1 MKRNKILPGE
11 EGNGW
16 HTNQC
21 RVYCFFQPEIFDY
34 LKNDSTM
41 LVPDP
46 LEKLLAVGKVP
57 WKKWEG

>member
-1 MKRNKILPGE
+1 MAHQSMPGIL
-11 EGNGW
+11 
-16 HTNQC
+16 
-21 RVYCFFQPEIFDY
+21 FFQPEIFDY